1 MRTVLLIGVGRF
13 GLRIAMRLAEMKV
26 EVMAVDKNE
35 ERVKAAVPYVT
46 SGVVGD
52 STSEEFLKTIGVRN
66 FDECVVA
73 IGDDVLASIETT
85 CQLKEL
91 GAKRIIARASKDIHE
106 RLLLRNG
113 ADEIVFPEKQM
124 ANWTALRCGTEN
136 IFDYLELNDE
146 YAGFDVK
153 VPDAWCGKSI
163 GQLDIR
169 RRYGLNIMAVKRG
182 SDMEIAVGTD
192 YVLEPGETMLVL
204 GRQSDVQKCFH

>member
-146 YAGFDVK
+146 YAVFDVK

-169 RRYGLNIMAVKRG
+169 RRYDLNIMAVKRG

>member
-91 GAKRIIARASKDIHE
+91 GAKRVIARASKDIHE

-146 YAGFDVK
+146 YAVFDVK

-169 RRYGLNIMAVKRG
+169 RRYRLTVMAVKRG

-204 GRQSDVQKCFH
+204 GRQDDVRKCFH

>member
-13 GLRIAMRLAEMKV
+13 GLRIAVRLAEMKV

-52 STSEEFLKTIGVRN
+52 STSEEFLKTIGVGN

-91 GAKRIIARASKDIHE
+91 GAKRVIARASKDIHE

-113 ADEIVFPEKQM
+113 ADEIVFP
-124 ANWTALRCGTEN
+124 
-136 IFDYLELNDE
+136 
-146 YAGFDVK
+146 
-153 VPDAWCGKSI
+153 
-163 GQLDIR
+163 
-169 RRYGLNIMAVKRG
+169 
-182 SDMEIAVGTD
+182 
-192 YVLEPGETMLVL
+192 
-204 GRQSDVQKCFH
+204 

>member
-85 CQLKEL
+85 CQLKER

-146 YAGFDVK
+146 YAVFDVK

>member
-91 GAKRIIARASKDIHE
+91 GAKRVIARASKDIHE

-146 YAGFDVK
+146 YAVFDVK

-169 RRYGLNIMAVKRG
+169 RRYSLNVMAVKRG

-204 GRQSDVQKCFH
+204 GRQDDVRKCFH

>member
-91 GAKRIIARASKDIHE
+91 GAKRVIACASKDIHE

-146 YAGFDVK
+146 YAVFDVK

-169 RRYGLNIMAVKRG
+169 RRYRLNVMAVKRG

-204 GRQSDVQKCFH
+204 GRQDDVRKCFH

>member
-91 GAKRIIARASKDIHE
+91 GAKRVIARASKDIHE

-146 YAGFDVK
+146 YAVFDVK

-169 RRYGLNIMAVKRG
+169 RRYRLNVMAVKRG

-204 GRQSDVQKCFH
+204 GRQDDVRKCFH

>member
-91 GAKRIIARASKDIHE
+91 GAKRVIARASKDIHE

-146 YAGFDVK
+146 YAVFDVK

-169 RRYGLNIMAVKRG
+169 RRYGLNVMAVKRG

-204 GRQSDVQKCFH
+204 GRQDDVRKCFH

>member
-1 MRTVLLIGVGRF
+1 MRTVLLIVVGRF

-91 GAKRIIARASKDIHE
+91 GAKRVIARASKDIHE

-146 YAGFDVK
+146 YAVFDVK

-169 RRYGLNIMAVKRG
+169 RRYRLNVMAVKRG

-204 GRQSDVQKCFH
+204 GRQDDVRKCFH

>member
-52 STSEEFLKTIGVRN
+52 STSEEFLKTIGVGN

-91 GAKRIIARASKDIHE
+91 GAKRVIARASKDIHE

-124 ANWTALRCGTEN
+124 ANWTALRCGTKN

-146 YAGFDVK
+146 YAVFDVK

-204 GRQSDVQKCFH
+204 GRQDDVRKCFH

>member
-91 GAKRIIARASKDIHE
+91 GAKRVIARASKDIHG

-146 YAGFDVK
+146 YAVFDVK

-169 RRYGLNIMAVKRG
+169 RRYRLNVMAVKRG

-204 GRQSDVQKCFH
+204 GRQDDVRKCFH

>member
-52 STSEEFLKTIGVRN
+52 STSEKFLKTIGVRN

-91 GAKRIIARASKDIHE
+91 GAKRVIARASKDIHE

-146 YAGFDVK
+146 YAVFDVK

-169 RRYGLNIMAVKRG
+169 RRYRLNVMAVKRG

-204 GRQSDVQKCFH
+204 GRQDDVRKCFH

>member
-146 YAGFDVK
+146 YAVFDVK

>member
-146 YAGFDVK
+146 YAVFDVK

-169 RRYGLNIMAVKRG
+169 RRFGLNIMAVKRG

-204 GRQSDVQKCFH
+204 GRQENVRKCFH